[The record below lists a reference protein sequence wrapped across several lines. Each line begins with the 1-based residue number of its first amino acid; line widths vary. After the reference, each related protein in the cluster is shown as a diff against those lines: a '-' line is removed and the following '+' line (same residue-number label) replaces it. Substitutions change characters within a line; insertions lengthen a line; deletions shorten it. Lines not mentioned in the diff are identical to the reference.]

1 MRNKSLILM
10 TICAVLSTD
19 LSAQSIYPGQ
29 HAGKMKK
36 VTTAPIQVES
46 FDLKDVRLLP
56 SRFRDN
62 MTRDSVWMT
71 SIATNRLLHSFRN
84 NAGVFA
90 GREGGYMT
98 VKKLGGWESLD
109 CELRGHTT
117 GHLLSAYALMYA
129 STGSEI
135 FKLKGDSLVTGLAEV
150 QAALGNGYLS
160 AYPEELINR
169 NIRGTSVWAPWYTLH
184 KLFSGLIDQY
194 LYANNKQALEVVTRM
209 GNWAYNKLKPLDEPT
224 RKRMIRN
231 EFGGVNESFYNLYAI
246 TGDERYQWL
255 AEFFYHN
262 DVIDPLKEQRDDL
275 GTKHTN
281 TFIPKVLAEA
291 RNYELTQDNDSR
303 KLTDFFWHTMIDHHT
318 FAPRCSSDKEH
329 YFDPQQLS
337 KHLTGYTGETCCT
350 YNMLKLSRH
359 LFCWT
364 GDAKVADYYERALY
378 NHILGQQDTETGMV
392 AYFLPLLSGSHKVY
406 STRENSFWCCV
417 GSGFKNHAKYGEAIY
432 YHNDQGI
439 YVNLFI
445 PSEVNW
451 RAKGITLHQE
461 TSFPAEENTALTIQ
475 TDKPVTTTIYLR
487 YPSWSKNVKVNVNG
501 KKVSVKQ
508 KPGSYIAVTRQWKD
522 GDRIE
527 ANYPM
532 NLQLETTP
540 DNPQKGTLLYGPLV
554 LAGEAGTECMQAPAP
569 FSDPALYNDYY
580 TYNYHIPAELNT
592 TLQINRKHPEHSL
605 QRTGK
610 ELIFKAS
617 QGNVLKPL
625 YDLHHQRYVIYWD
638 LIEK

>member
-10 TICAVLSTD
+10 TICAALSTG

-62 MTRDSVWMT
+62 MMRDSIWMT

-109 CELRGHTT
+109 CELRGHTA

-194 LYANNKQALEVVTRM
+194 LYTDNKQALEVVTRM
-209 GNWAYNKLKPLDEPT
+209 GDWAYNKLKPLDEPT

-318 FAPRCSSDKEH
+318 FAPGCSSDKEH

-378 NHILGQQDTETGMV
+378 NHILGQQDPETGMV
-392 AYFLPLLSGSHKVY
+392 SYFLPLLSGSHKVY

-417 GSGFKNHAKYGEAIY
+417 GSGFENHAKYGEAIY

-445 PSEVNW
+445 PSEVSW
-451 RAKGITLHQE
+451 KAVSWCRVIPFAFQLTSDGIKRFT
-461 TSFPAEENTALTIQ
+461 
-475 TDKPVTTTIYLR
+475 
-487 YPSWSKNVKVNVNG
+487 
-501 KKVSVKQ
+501 
-508 KPGSYIAVTRQWKD
+508 
-522 GDRIE
+522 
-527 ANYPM
+527 
-532 NLQLETTP
+532 
-540 DNPQKGTLLYGPLV
+540 
-554 LAGEAGTECMQAPAP
+554 
-569 FSDPALYNDYY
+569 
-580 TYNYHIPAELNT
+580 
-592 TLQINRKHPEHSL
+592 
-605 QRTGK
+605 
-610 ELIFKAS
+610 
-617 QGNVLKPL
+617 
-625 YDLHHQRYVIYWD
+625 
-638 LIEK
+638 

>member
-10 TICAVLSTD
+10 TICAALSTG
-19 LSAQSIYPGQ
+19 LSAQSVYPGQ

-36 VTTAPIQVES
+36 VTTAPMQVES

-62 MTRDSVWMT
+62 MMRDSAWMT
-71 SIATNRLLHSFRN
+71 SIATNRLLHGFRN

-194 LYANNKQALEVVTRM
+194 LYADNKQALEVVTRM

-291 RNYELTQDNDSR
+291 RNYELTRTVETAPSHACRLRTAQRRDVSLYPGER
-303 KLTDFFWHTMIDHHT
+303 RLRPELLFRLYRLVGPRREERSVCKLALHEHLARIICFICRRRHSCFF
-318 FAPRCSSDKEH
+318 
-329 YFDPQQLS
+329 
-337 KHLTGYTGETCCT
+337 
-350 YNMLKLSRH
+350 
-359 LFCWT
+359 
-364 GDAKVADYYERALY
+364 
-378 NHILGQQDTETGMV
+378 
-392 AYFLPLLSGSHKVY
+392 
-406 STRENSFWCCV
+406 
-417 GSGFKNHAKYGEAIY
+417 
-432 YHNDQGI
+432 
-439 YVNLFI
+439 
-445 PSEVNW
+445 
-451 RAKGITLHQE
+451 
-461 TSFPAEENTALTIQ
+461 
-475 TDKPVTTTIYLR
+475 
-487 YPSWSKNVKVNVNG
+487 
-501 KKVSVKQ
+501 
-508 KPGSYIAVTRQWKD
+508 
-522 GDRIE
+522 GDRKRM
-527 ANYPM
+527 A
-532 NLQLETTP
+532 
-540 DNPQKGTLLYGPLV
+540 
-554 LAGEAGTECMQAPAP
+554 
-569 FSDPALYNDYY
+569 
-580 TYNYHIPAELNT
+580 
-592 TLQINRKHPEHSL
+592 
-605 QRTGK
+605 
-610 ELIFKAS
+610 
-617 QGNVLKPL
+617 
-625 YDLHHQRYVIYWD
+625 
-638 LIEK
+638 